1 MNSYERSFLGDIVL
15 VKHLVFKNN
24 NTGKYE
30 MDHAYY
36 TGRPCIIIY
45 TDNEYDYFLPLTKG
59 GKCINNYLYDYFII
73 DNKEDILF
81 VDDKSVDFICYA
93 NLRNI
98 YKIPISFRKRKSKVK
113 YSVYKDLIEE
123 VKRKYKIEEIDK
135 IVKKYS
141 LLKK

>member
-1 MNSYERSFLGDIVL
+1 MNSYERSFLGDIVI

-30 MDHAYY
+30 IDHAYH

-45 TDNEYDYFLPLTKG
+45 TDNEYDYLLALTKG
-59 GKCINNYLYDYFII
+59 GKCINNYLYDYFVI

-81 VDDKSVDFICYA
+81 VDDKSVDFISYA

-113 YSVYKDLIEE
+113 YNVYKDLLEE
-123 VKRKYKIEEIDK
+123 VKRKYRMEEIDT

-141 LLKK
+141 LLKR